1 LVTRRA
7 LDLRASTL
15 SEIAARGVPVPRF
28 DRSALHP
35 RILHLGVGG
44 FHRAHLALYVHEL
57 AAVGSDWGIRGLGM
71 LDADRRMEEVL
82 RSQDY
87 LYTLV
92 EKGDGEPRAQVIGS
106 VIDYVLAVDDAAT
119 VAAKIA
125 DIETAILSL
134 TITES
139 GYSLERP
146 NPTIETIAG
155 GLANRRAELG
165 TGITIL
171 SCDNI
176 RGSGDVAQAAVLRVS
191 GERDAELAR
200 WIESACTFPN
210 SMVDRITPQTSDA
223 DRAWV
228 RDQLGIDDGW
238 PVVAES
244 FRQWVIEDEFAAG
257 RPLFEEVGVLFSD
270 RVHDWELYK
279 LRMLNATHTCM
290 AYLSALAG
298 IVYVDE
304 AMATPPLHRFL
315 ERFLRQEA
323 LPTLDEI
330 PGHSREAY
338 ATTVLDRFASTG
350 VRDQIARLCIDGTAK
365 IPTFVIPT
373 IECQLARDGPVECAA
388 LALAGWA
395 RYLATTPAV
404 ERAPDAS
411 AERSVSFAKRAMDD
425 PLAFLELAAVF
436 PPALRD
442 SERFRDVFAASS
454 HGLASLGPIAAVE
467 ALHGAPSEL
476 GHRRSPA

>member
-1 LVTRRA
+1 VTGRA
-7 LDLRASTL
+7 LDLRARTL
-15 SEIAARGVPVPRF
+15 DEIAARGAPVPRY
-28 DRSALHP
+28 DRTKLNP

-57 AAVGSDWGIRGLGM
+57 AEAGSDWGIRGLGV
-71 LDADRRMEEVL
+71 LDDDRRMESVL

-92 EKGDGEPRAQVIGS
+92 EKGDGEPRAQVVGS
-106 VIDYVLAVDDAAT
+106 IVGYVLAVDDAAA
-119 VAAKIA
+119 VALQIA
-125 DIETAILSL
+125 DPEVAILSL

-139 GYSLERP
+139 GYSLEEP
-146 NPTIETIAG
+146 NPTIEAIAR
-155 GLANRRAELG
+155 GLTRRRANSGAAL
-165 TGITIL
+165 TIL

-176 RGSGDVAQAAVLRVS
+176 PGNGAVARKAVLRICE
-191 GERDAELAR
+191 ERDPALAR
-200 WIESACTFPN
+200 WVETVCAFPN
-210 SMVDRITPQTSDA
+210 SMVDRITPQTTDA
-223 DRAWV
+223 ERTWL
-228 RDQLGIDDGW
+228 RDHVGIDDRW
-238 PVVAES
+238 PVVAEP
-244 FRQWVIEDEFAAG
+244 FRQWVLEDEFASG
-257 RPLFEEVGVLFSD
+257 RPRFEEVGVLFSD
-270 RVHDWELYK
+270 QVHDWELYK
-279 LRMLNATHTCM
+279 LRMLNATHSCM
-290 AYLSALAG
+290 AYLAALAG
-298 IVYVDE
+298 IVYVDQ
-304 AMATPPLHRFL
+304 AMATPPLRTFL
-315 ERFLRQEA
+315 ERFLWEEA
-323 LPTLDEI
+323 IPTLEEI
-330 PGHSREAY
+330 PGHPRAEY
-338 ATTVLDRFASTG
+338 ATTVLGRFASRG